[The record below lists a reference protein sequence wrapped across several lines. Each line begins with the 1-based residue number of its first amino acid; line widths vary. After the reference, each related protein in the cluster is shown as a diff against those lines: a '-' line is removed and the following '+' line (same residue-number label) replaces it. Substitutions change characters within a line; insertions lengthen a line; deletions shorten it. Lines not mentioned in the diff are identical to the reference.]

1 MVFGAVKN
9 TGNAIKAYEKQQK
22 AYLKAQEAY
31 RKLKSGKTR
40 TKLTPQQ
47 KQDKADLKEARKLA
61 RELALFDKNRVREMK
76 GLPPLRKISKEEKE
90 ARKLAREL
98 ASFDKVR
105 LRQMKGLAPITE
117 EQKAKRRAYAR
128 EYYQRKKGRTL
139 QALADNY
146 ALPITPRAPLAPPR
160 VRVVRGGGGVPRMPS
175 IRSQV
180 ANQAF

>member
-1 MVFGAVKN
+1 MVFGVVKN
-9 TGNAIKAYEKQQK
+9 TANAMKTYEKQQK
-22 AYLKAQEAY
+22 TFLKAQEAY
-31 RKLKSGKTR
+31 KKLKSGKTR

-105 LRQMKGLAPITE
+105 LRQMKGLAPLTA
-117 EQKAKRRAYAR
+117 EQIAKRRAYAR

-139 QALADNY
+139 QSLADNIP
-146 ALPITPRAPLAPPR
+146 LPLSPRAPIPPFR
-160 VRVVRGGGGVPRMPS
+160 IARPGPRGGAPRPPS
-175 IRSQV
+175 IRSGL
-180 ANQAF
+180 ANQAM

>member
-1 MVFGAVKN
+1 MVFGVVKN
-9 TGNAIKAYEKQQK
+9 TANAIKAYEKQQK
-22 AYLKAQEAY
+22 AFLKAQEAY

-47 KQDKADLKEARKLA
+47 KQDKADLKESRKLA
-61 RELALFDKNRVREMK
+61 RELALFDKNRMREMK

-105 LRQMKGLAPITE
+105 LRQMKGLSPLTE

-128 EYYQRKKGRTL
+128 EYYLRKKGRAL
-139 QALADNY
+139 QSLADNY
-146 ALPITPRAPLAPPR
+146 ALPMTPRAPPTAFRIARPGPR
-160 VRVVRGGGGVPRMPS
+160 GGVPRPPS
-175 IRSQV
+175 IRSQL
-180 ANQAF
+180 ANQM

>member
-9 TGNAIKAYEKQQK
+9 TANAMKAYEKQQK
-22 AYLKAQEAY
+22 AFLKAQEAY

-47 KQDKADLKEARKLA
+47 KQDKADLKESRKLA

-98 ASFDKVR
+98 SSFDKVR
-105 LRQMKGLAPITE
+105 LRQMKGLAPLTE

-146 ALPITPRAPLAPPR
+146 ALPMTPRAPASR
-160 VRVVRGGGGVPRMPS
+160 VRVIRQYDGMGRPRINS
-175 IRSQV
+175 RV
-180 ANQAF
+180 ANQAV